1 MVLRYDVME
10 TGTLQESLVVVG
22 GLLGGTDSTGWETV
36 LAVISFGIR

>member
-22 GLLGGTDSTGWETV
+22 GLLGGTDSTGWERL
-36 LAVISFGIR
+36 LAVFSLCIR